1 MTSNKMTDLQ
11 LKAQKAILDDD
22 RTKEHGIQVLD
33 ENGVITLEGKVP
45 SRDVKETAQSIVE
58 EALDIKS
65 IINRLDIKKVEG
77 LDEVFKEK
85 AISG

>member
-11 LKAQKAILDDD
+11 LKAQKAILDDA

-33 ENGVITLEGKVP
+33 ENGIIMLEGKVP
-45 SRDVKETAQSIVE
+45 SRDVKAAAESIVE
-58 EALDIKS
+58 ETLDIKS
-65 IINRLDIKKVEG
+65 IINRLHIKKVED

-85 AISG
+85 AITG